1 MNTYD
6 NIVVE
11 IDENVARI
19 ALHRPKALNALSLD
33 LKREIREALA
43 ELEADERIRCLVLT
57 GSGTAFASGGDL
69 KKLLAELSERDGPR
83 RFRERIQACFDVL
96 YEFPVP
102 TVARVNGPAIGGGL
116 ELSVACD
123 LRVASR
129 EARFGMPAVR
139 FGMVMACADLVRLAA
154 VVGPGQARRLVLT
167 GEVISAEEAYRIGLL
182 NRLVAH
188 DQLLPTAI
196 ELGKL
201 IAGNNARIVQG
212 IKRLLNENVGASW
225 KDMIEA
231 ESRGKAADLHDE
243 GVDASF
249 KGFFERKG
257 RE

>member
-1 MNTYD
+1 MSEALRVERSDDVVT
-6 NIVVE
+6 IVL
-11 IDENVARI
+11 D
-19 ALHRPKALNALSLD
+19 RPERRNALDAD
-33 LKREIREALA
+33 LWETLAEALRA
-43 ELEADERIRCLVLT
+43 VASDRSVRCLVLT

-167 GEVISAEEAYRIGLL
+167 GEVISAEEAYRIGLVHVRADVGDL
-182 NRLVAH
+182 DRATERVVKQLTGAEPKAVSWSRRALDRVVLGGDTTDLVAFEEEC
-188 DQLLPTAI
+188 LTTA
-196 ELGKL
+196 EFRRRVEEFL
-201 IAGNNARIVQG
+201 AR
-212 IKRLLNENVGASW
+212 
-225 KDMIEA
+225 
-231 ESRGKAADLHDE
+231 
-243 GVDASF
+243 
-249 KGFFERKG
+249 
-257 RE
+257 